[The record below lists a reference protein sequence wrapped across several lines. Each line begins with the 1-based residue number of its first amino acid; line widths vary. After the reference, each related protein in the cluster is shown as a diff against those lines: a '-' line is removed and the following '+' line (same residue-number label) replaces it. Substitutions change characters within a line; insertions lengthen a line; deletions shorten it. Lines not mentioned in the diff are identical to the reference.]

1 MGELSKIIS
10 CVDRRALVA
19 PGLAAEL
26 PLLFKARGRVDE
38 GVENGPAAAVVA
50 AAAAA
55 WLTDGRGVD
64 EKRGVERNRGGA
76 ALPSDSCWPAFWV

>member
-1 MGELSKIIS
+1 MGELSKIMS

-26 PLLFKARGRVDE
+26 PLLFKARGRRVDE
-38 GVENGPAAAVVA
+38 GVENGPAPAVVAA

-64 EKRGVERNRGGA
+64 EKRGVERNCGGA
-76 ALPSDSCWPAFWV
+76 ALPSDSC